1 MFIKIPDMLSDIDT
15 PAGAD
20 ERLLSGMPGSSSYLS
35 LYDDS
40 DDPLPDGYEVPD
52 IIPRK
57 RCQFEVI
64 QSVRSV
70 VDPL

>member
-1 MFIKIPDMLSDIDT
+1 MFVKVPDVLSEVDT
-15 PAGAD
+15 PAGAG
-20 ERLLSGMPGSSSYLS
+20 LLSGTPGSSSYLS

-57 RCQFEVI
+57 RCYFEVMQI
-64 QSVRSV
+64 VRSV